1 MNKKHCDKSKKLSIE
16 IKKLYEE
23 YNNISLMERTILKGK
38 RIEEQIEFKIK
49 EIKNL
54 DKGYTKYYK
63 NSLYGNYQEN

>member
-1 MNKKHCDKSKKLSIE
+1 MNKKNCDKSKKLSIE

-23 YNNISLMERTILKGK
+23 YNNMSFGERTILKGK
-38 RIEEQIEFKIK
+38 RIEEQIELKIK

-63 NSLYGNYQEN
+63 NSLYGNYEEN

>member
-23 YNNISLMERTILKGK
+23 YNNMSLMERTILKGK

>member
-23 YNNISLMERTILKGK
+23 YNNMSLMERTILKGK
-38 RIEEQIEFKIK
+38 RIEEQIELKIK

-54 DKGYTKYYK
+54 DKGYTKYY
-63 NSLYGNYQEN
+63 

>member
-23 YNNISLMERTILKGK
+23 YNNMSFGERTILKGK
-38 RIEEQIEFKIK
+38 RIEEQIELKIK

>member
-1 MNKKHCDKSKKLSIE
+1 
-16 IKKLYEE
+16 
-23 YNNISLMERTILKGK
+23 MERTILKGK